1 MILIVIPT
9 YNECENIARLIPE
22 LFSAMPKVRVLV
34 VDDKSPDGTSRRVR
48 SLIDTYPQL
57 SLLERSHRNG
67 LAGAYLA
74 GFRFALK
81 DPSITQIVQMDAD
94 FSHSLEDVMRCIDTQ
109 VGETL
114 VVGSR
119 YVRGGSIVN
128 WDWRRRILSR
138 FGNYYVRLVLGSATC
153 DWTSGC
159 VVWPSVLLKR
169 IPLNKIEYRGYFFQI
184 ALKYYA
190 IRGGATVVDVP
201 ITFRDREMGESKL
214 HLITPWEA
222 IINVIRIRFDR
233 T

>member
-9 YNECENIARLIPE
+9 YNEYENIMRLIPAI
-22 LFSAMPKVRVLV
+22 FKAMPKVRVLV
-34 VDDKSPDGTSRRVR
+34 VDDTSPDGTSQLVG
-48 SLIDTYPQL
+48 SLMPMYPGL
-57 SLLERSHRNG
+57 ALLKRNHRNG

-74 GFRFALK
+74 GFRWALK
-81 DPSITQIVQMDAD
+81 DPRITKIVQMDAD
-94 FSHSLEDVMRCIDTQ
+94 FSHAIDDVKRCISTQ
-109 VGETL
+109 DENHL

-128 WDWRRRILSR
+128 WGWRRRFLSR
-138 FGNYYVRLVLGSATC
+138 FGNYYVRILLGSATC

-159 VVWPSVLLKR
+159 VVWPRTILKR
-169 IPLNKIEYRGYFFQI
+169 IPLHKIDYRGYFFQI

-190 IRGGATVVDVP
+190 VRDGAVIVDVP
-201 ITFRDREMGESKL
+201 ITFRDRDTGESKL

-222 IINVIRIRFDR
+222 IINVIRIRFNR